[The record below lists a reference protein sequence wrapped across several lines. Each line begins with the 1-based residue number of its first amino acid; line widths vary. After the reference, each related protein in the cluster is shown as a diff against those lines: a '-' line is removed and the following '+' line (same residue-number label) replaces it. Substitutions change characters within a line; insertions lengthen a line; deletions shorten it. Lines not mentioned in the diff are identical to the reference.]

1 MERVKRNRWEF
12 RDIPYRPAR
21 PPRGDKG
28 RGRLIL
34 QFLKRYIWPRKWRI
48 LVCVGIMCVT
58 SCSPYLQSYYTRI
71 AVDDILQVGNVPEVV
86 RSFSRDSSVEAAA
99 RESEAGG
106 VRSEDGYISETTRRD
121 ADTRPPWAGRQLLI
135 LFLVYIATII
145 GFNFA
150 IRFSQK
156 IQFEVARDITEQ
168 LREEMHDKIISMS
181 MSYHTANSPG
191 RLMSRILSDVDMV
204 RGNMMMIMIG
214 VTSSVTMLIVGIVI
228 LFTLHP
234 GIACFVI
241 AAMVPYVIITARVR
255 KQLAAINVE
264 LRHTNSCIWGY
275 ASQKL
280 DAIKAII
287 AYGREKTE
295 SLIFHRLSSCF
306 MRDNVRIQQLS
317 AVVQRSAAVITSVT
331 VRGVF
336 IACTYMVLS
345 GTMTLG
351 TLLYIDG
358 AVSNLFA
365 PVVTL
370 TGFAVQLSALL
381 VVMQRISYTLESKQE
396 VADDP
401 GGVEFPA
408 PLHYGLRFNHVTFR
422 WGHDRPPVLDDVSFN
437 VPVGSWLCVMG
448 ASGCGKS
455 TLLQLVARL
464 YDPQSGSIDIDGV
477 NIEHIK
483 FASLRHRMAFVPQ
496 EAQILSGTIRD
507 NIIYGRPDATP
518 SMIMDAAKAADAHDF
533 IMDMPVKYETVTGDK
548 GTTLSGGQRQRISI
562 ARALLTKPEILILD
576 DCTSALDANTERKL
590 QDTFEQILAGKTAII
605 ASQRVSMAMR
615 CQKII
620 VLEEGHIIEEGSHAQ
635 LMALGGYYAKLFKAQ
650 MGI

>member
-1 MERVKRNRWEF
+1 MKSSRRSRWEY
-12 RDIPYRPAR
+12 RAIPYRPPR
-21 PPRGDKG
+21 PPRGDSG
-28 RGRLIL
+28 RARLIL
-34 QFLKRYIWPRKWRI
+34 EFLRRYIWPRKWRI
-48 LVCVGIMCVT
+48 FICIAIMSIT
-58 SCSPYLQSYYTRI
+58 SCAPYLQSYYTRI
-71 AVDDILQVGNVPEVV
+71 AVDDILQVGNVPETIGKL
-86 RSFSRDSSVEAAA
+86 RSGVSVAALSREEEPAGNRSSSGYVSDEA
-99 RESEAGG
+99 
-106 VRSEDGYISETTRRD
+106 RRN
-121 ADTRPPWAGRQLLI
+121 ADTRPPWAGRRLLI
-135 LFLVYIATII
+135 LFFVYISTIV
-145 GFNFA
+145 GFNYA
-150 IRFSQK
+150 IRFSQR
-156 IQFEVARDITEQ
+156 IQFSVARDITEQ

-204 RGNMMMIMIG
+204 RADMMMIMIG
-214 VTSSVTMLIVGIVI
+214 VTSSVTMLVAGIVI
-228 LFTLHP
+228 LFTLHLQ
-234 GIACFVI
+234 IACAVI
-241 AAMVPYVIITARVR
+241 AAMIPYIIITAKVR
-255 KQLAAINVE
+255 KQLAAINIE

-280 DAIKAII
+280 DAIKAIT
-287 AYGREKTE
+287 AYGREKME
-295 SLIFHRLSSCF
+295 SLIFHRLSACF
-306 MRDNVRIQQLS
+306 LRDNVRIQQLS
-317 AVVQRSAAVITSVT
+317 AVVQRSAAIITAVT
-331 VRGVF
+331 IRGVF

-381 VVMQRISYTLESKQE
+381 VVMQRISYTLGSRQE
-396 VADDP
+396 VAEDP
-401 GGVEFPA
+401 AGSEFPA
-408 PLHYGLRFNHVTFR
+408 PLRYGLRFNHVTFR
-422 WGHDRPPVLDDVSFN
+422 WGRERPPVLDDVSFN

-483 FASLRHRMAFVPQ
+483 FASLRHRMAYVPQ

-507 NIIYGRPDATP
+507 NITYGRPDASP
-518 SMIMDAAKAADAHDF
+518 AMIMDAAKAADAHDF
-533 IMDMPVKYETVTGDK
+533 IMELPVKYETVTGDK

-590 QDTFEQILAGKTAII
+590 QDTFERILAGKTAVI

-620 VLEEGHIIEEGSHAQ
+620 ILEGGHIIEEGSHDE
-635 LMALGGYYAKLFKAQ
+635 LMAKGGYYAKLFTAQ
-650 MGI
+650 TGA